1 MAPAQMRFDGK
12 VAVITGA
19 GNGLGKT
26 YALLLASRGAKVVV
40 NDLGGSTHG
49 EGASTRAAD
58 LVVDEI
64 KKNGGQAVAN
74 YDSVEF
80 GDKIIAQAVKA
91 FGRVDIVINNAGI
104 LRDVAFH
111 KMTQKDWD
119 LIYTVHLLGTYK
131 LTRAAYDVMREQK
144 YGRII
149 NVASAA
155 GLYGNFGQANYSAAK
170 LGILGL
176 TKTVAREGAK
186 SNIKVN
192 CIAPLAGSRMTAT
205 VMPEDMLNALRPEFV
220 APVVAY
226 LAHEDCQPSGQVY
239 ELGAGWVAELRWQ
252 RSKGGCL
259 PYGNTSMEAVKAMW
273 GDVTN
278 YDDEPEYPATT
289 QDSFPPVMAN
299 LERYKEAASK
309 L

>member
-1 MAPAQMRFDGK
+1 MSETLRYDGK
-12 VAVITGA
+12 VAVVTGA
-19 GNGLGKT
+19 GNGLGRA
-26 YALLLASRGAKVVV
+26 YALLLGSRGAKVVV

-49 EGASTRAAD
+49 EGASTNAAD
-58 LVVDEI
+58 KVVEEI
-64 KKNGGQAVAN
+64 KSAGGEAVAN
-74 YDSVEF
+74 YDSVEY
-80 GDKIIAQAVKA
+80 GDKIIKTALDA

-119 LIYTVHLLGTYK
+119 LIYTVHLKGTYAVTK
-131 LTRAAYDVMREQK
+131 AAWETMRKQQF
-144 YGRII
+144 GRVI

-176 TKTVAREGAK
+176 TKTLAREGASK
-186 SNIKVN
+186 NIKVN

-205 VMPEDMLNALRPEFV
+205 VMPQEMVDALRPEFV

-226 LAHEDCQPSGQVY
+226 LSHDSCESSGQVY

-252 RSKGGCL
+252 RAKGGFL
-259 PYGNTSMEAVKAMW
+259 PFGDASPEAVAKVW
-273 GDVTN
+273 EKVTD
-278 YDDEPEYPATT
+278 YDDEPEFPEST
-289 QDSFPPVMAN
+289 QDSFGPVMGN
-299 LERYKEAASK
+299 LERYKEASSK

>member
-1 MAPAQMRFDGK
+1 MSDKLRYDGK
-12 VAVITGA
+12 VAVVSGA

-49 EGASTRAAD
+49 EGADTKAAD
-58 LVVDEI
+58 AVVEEI
-64 KKNGGQAVAN
+64 KKAGGEATAN
-74 YDSVEF
+74 YDSVEH
-80 GDKIIAQAVKA
+80 GDKIIKTALDAY
-91 FGRVDIVINNAGI
+91 GRVDIVINNAGI

-119 LIYTVHLLGTYK
+119 LIYTVHMVGTYSLCK
-131 LTRAAYDVMREQK
+131 AAWETMRKQK

-155 GLYGNFGQANYSAAK
+155 GLYGNFGQANYSAMK

-176 TKTVAREGAK
+176 TKTLAREGASK
-186 SNIKVN
+186 NIKVN

-205 VMPEDMLNALRPEFV
+205 VMPEEMLEALRPEFV

-226 LAHEDCQPSGQVY
+226 LAHEQCEDSGQIL
-239 ELGAGWVAELRWQ
+239 ELGAGWIAALRWQ
-252 RSKGGCL
+252 RAKGGFL
-259 PYGNTSMEAVKAMW
+259 PFGDSSPEAVAGVWDAVM
-273 GDVTN
+273 N
-278 YDDEPEYPATT
+278 FDDEPEYPETT
-289 QDSFPPVMAN
+289 QDSFPPVMGN